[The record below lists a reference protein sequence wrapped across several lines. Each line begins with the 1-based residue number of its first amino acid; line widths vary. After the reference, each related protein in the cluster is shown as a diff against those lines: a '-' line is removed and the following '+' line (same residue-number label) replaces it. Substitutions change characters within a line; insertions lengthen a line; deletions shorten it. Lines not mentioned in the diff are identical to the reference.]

1 MTETGT
7 VSNEIELMVSVRRQG
22 DKGVKR
28 RGDVITCRLAGDKWG
43 SEELKV
49 HQVVTWPGNNAS
61 VIELQSASLALAILK
76 KKKEWGEPNPT
87 VDFPFCEI
95 VIEPIEDDNG
105 VQIISPDGEPM
116 TQTVMTNRS
125 VLHFDFDNLPE
136 SETEDVFDPEI
147 EANFL
152 AADDLTIY
160 IEQRGIDKREPS
172 ERGRKEH
179 RDITTPNPV
188 LHADTALRRD
198 QTTDIQEFLSRK
210 VEPLDSWST

>member
-1 MTETGT
+1 MGIDIM
-7 VSNEIELMVSVRRQG
+7 SNEIELMVSVRRQG
-22 DKGVKR
+22 EKGVKR
-28 RGDVITCRLAGDKWG
+28 RGDVITCRLAGGKWG
-43 SEELKV
+43 SQELKV

-61 VIELQSASLALAILK
+61 VIELQSAALALAILN

-95 VIEPIEDDNG
+95 VTEPVEDETG
-105 VQIISPDGEPM
+105 VQIVGPDGQPVF
-116 TQTVMTNRS
+116 QTSMTNRS

-136 SETEDVFDPEI
+136 SETDDVFDPEV

-160 IEQRGIDKREPS
+160 IEERGIDKREPS

>member
-1 MTETGT
+1 M
-7 VSNEIELMVSVRRQG
+7 SNEIELMVSIRRQG
-22 DKGVKR
+22 EKGVKR
-28 RGDVITCRLAGDKWG
+28 RGDVITCRLSGGSWG

-61 VIELQSASLALAILK
+61 TLELQSASLILAILN

-95 VIEPIEDDNG
+95 VAENIEDDEGNKILDPEG
-105 VQIISPDGEPM
+105 QPI
-116 TQTVMTNRS
+116 TQKAMTNRS

-136 SETEDVFDPEI
+136 SETDDVFDPEV

-152 AADDLTIY
+152 TADDLVIY
-160 IEQRGIDKREPS
+160 IEERGIDKREPH
-172 ERGRKEH
+172 ERGTREH
-179 RDITTPNPV
+179 RNITSPNPV
-188 LHADTALRRD
+188 LHAATALRRD
-198 QTTDIQEFLSRK
+198 QTTDIQEYLSRK

>member
-1 MTETGT
+1 M
-7 VSNEIELMVSVRRQG
+7 SNEIELMVSIRRQG

-28 RGDVITCRLAGDKWG
+28 RGDVITCRLSGGNWG

-61 VIELQSASLALAILK
+61 ILELQSAALVLAILN

-95 VIEPIEDDNG
+95 VTEPVEDDIGN
-105 VQIISPDGEPM
+105 QIQLPGKDPEE
-116 TQTVMTNRS
+116 QTVMTNRS
-125 VLHFDFDNLPE
+125 VLHFDFDTLPE
-136 SETEDVFDPEI
+136 SETDDVFDPEV

-152 AADDLTIY
+152 ASDDLVIY
-160 IEQRGIDKREPS
+160 IEERGIDKREPH

-179 RDITTPNPV
+179 RDILTPNPI
-188 LHADTALRRD
+188 LHAATALRRD

-210 VEPLDSWST
+210 VEPLNSWST

>member
-1 MTETGT
+1 METGT
-7 VSNEIELMVSVRRQG
+7 VSNEIELIVSVRRQG

-28 RGDVITCRLAGDKWG
+28 RGDVITCRLAGGKWG
-43 SEELKV
+43 SQELKV
-49 HQVVTWPGNNAS
+49 HQVVTWPGNNS
-61 VIELQSASLALAILK
+61 SIIELQSASLLLAILNRK
-76 KKKEWGEPNPT
+76 KQWGEPNPT

-95 VIEPIEDDNG
+95 VTEPIEDDNG
-105 VQIISPDGEPM
+105 VQMTGPDEQPM

-136 SETEDVFDPEI
+136 SQTDDVFDPEV

-152 AADDLTIY
+152 AADDLVVY
-160 IEQRGIDKREPS
+160 IEERGIDKREPH
-172 ERGRKEH
+172 ERGIKEH
-179 RDITTPNPV
+179 RGVLTPNPI
-188 LHADTALRRD
+188 LHAATALRRD

>member
-1 MTETGT
+1 M
-7 VSNEIELMVSVRRQG
+7 SNEIELMVSVRRQG
-22 DKGVKR
+22 EKGVKR
-28 RGDVITCRLAGDKWG
+28 RGDVITCRQSGGSWG
-43 SEELKV
+43 SAELKV

-61 VIELQSASLALAILK
+61 EIELQSAALILAILQ

-87 VDFPFCEI
+87 VDFPFCE
-95 VIEPIEDDNG
+95 VVTEPVENDEG
-105 VQIISPDGEPM
+105 VQINSANGEPVF
-116 TQTVMTNRS
+116 QTLMTNRS
-125 VLHFDFDNLPE
+125 VLHFDFDALPE
-136 SETEDVFDPEI
+136 SETDDVFDPEV

-160 IEQRGIDKREPS
+160 IEERGIDKREPS

-179 RDITTPNPV
+179 RDITTPNPI

>member
-1 MTETGT
+1 
-7 VSNEIELMVSVRRQG
+7 V
-22 DKGVKR
+22 
-28 RGDVITCRLAGDKWG
+28 
-43 SEELKV
+43 
-49 HQVVTWPGNNAS
+49 
-61 VIELQSASLALAILK
+61 LAILN

-95 VIEPIEDDNG
+95 VTEPIEDDNG
-105 VQIISPDGEPM
+105 VQMTGPDEQPM

-136 SETEDVFDPEI
+136 SETDDVFDPEV

-160 IEQRGIDKREPS
+160 IEERGIDKREPS